1 MSHSTSSLM
10 RRLILVSS
18 TGLLAIASTSV
29 WSHGSSAHGNKP
41 KAHNPALHH
50 PGQEYKGHA
59 YHHGQHSMAKE
70 QKDWGIGGDAKDVT
84 RTIEIHMTDN
94 MRFAPSQIT
103 VKRGETVRLV
113 AVNKGQVLHEIVI
126 GTPEE
131 LAHHAELMKKFPDMA
146 HDEPYMAHVDPGQ
159 QGDVVWHFN
168 RAGQFE
174 FACLIPGHFEAGMRG
189 TIVVQ

>member
-29 WSHGSSAHGNKP
+29 WSHGSSAHDNKP

-131 LAHHAELMKKFPDMA
+131 LAHHAELMKSFPTWRTTSLIWLMLTQA
-146 HDEPYMAHVDPGQ
+146 
-159 QGDVVWHFN
+159 N
-168 RAGQFE
+168 RAMW
-174 FACLIPGHFEAGMRG
+174 CG
-189 TIVVQ
+189 TSTVQASLSLHASFPATLRRA